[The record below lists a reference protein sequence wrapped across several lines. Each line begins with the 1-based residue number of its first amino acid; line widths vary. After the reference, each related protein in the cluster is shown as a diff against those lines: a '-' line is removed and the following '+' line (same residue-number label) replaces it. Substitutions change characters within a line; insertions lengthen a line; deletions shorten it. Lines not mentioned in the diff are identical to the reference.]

1 MVYFEELKKYTQGI
15 MKSEK
20 FQSTLTKTSGHA
32 KKKKKILYSIPFT
45 YISKTSKYLKAMSR
59 TMQKCITGRTDNK
72 KKKFSKKTP
81 FDEAFLHDKE
91 K

>member
-1 MVYFEELKKYTQGI
+1 

-20 FQSTLTKTSGHA
+20 FQSTLTKISGHA
-32 KKKKKILYSIPFT
+32 KKYFILFLFT
-45 YISKTSKYLKAMSR
+45 YMSKKTKYLKAMSR